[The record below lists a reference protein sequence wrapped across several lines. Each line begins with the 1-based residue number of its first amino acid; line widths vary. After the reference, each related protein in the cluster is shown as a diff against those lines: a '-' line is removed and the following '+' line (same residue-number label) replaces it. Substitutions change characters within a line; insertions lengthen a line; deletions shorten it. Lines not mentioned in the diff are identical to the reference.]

1 MSITPTSVR
10 IETNEI
16 IRTAMKLADEQMV
29 NDLFDL
35 SVSHSFPSG
44 GRTTIQMR
52 AAESDK
58 LDELTFE
65 LSLREDS
72 VGIHIWRSWRA
83 GADART
89 DAYWPITDDD
99 IPAEIPGNIGVFFQ
113 RLLND

>member
-10 IETNEI
+10 IETNEV

-65 LSLREDS
+65 LSLRDES
-72 VGIHIWRSWRA
+72 VGIHIWRSWEA
-83 GADART
+83 GADAHA
-89 DAYWPITDDD
+89 DAFWPVTEED
-99 IPAEIPGNIGVFFQ
+99 IPAEIPGSINTFFQ
-113 RLLND
+113 RLLGD